1 MTFQVNQERGLALR
15 QGLLANAKRV
25 VVKVGSA
32 VLTKADGLNLEVMAS
47 LAHDLCVLMREGR
60 EVVLVSSG
68 AVAAGRRSLGLGAR
82 PLVMREKQAAAAL
95 GQGHLMREYQDI
107 FARQQ
112 QLVGQVL
119 LTHDDLANR
128 DRYLN
133 IRNTLF
139 TMFDWHILPIINE
152 NDTVSVKELR
162 FGDNDTLAA
171 MTTNMIEADLLVCLT
186 DVDGLYSGNP
196 STDPEA
202 RLLTTVAQ
210 VDDEVLN
217 MAGHVAGAL
226 GTGGMRS
233 KIIAARMV
241 SVRGGSSCICH
252 GRTPGTLRRLFAGEP
267 VGTFF
272 LPQSEKMPSR
282 KHWIAYT
289 LRPKGFLVLDDGAAQ
304 AVIGG
309 GKSLLPSGILET
321 RGNFRIGDPVHCLDR
336 DEEPLAAGLVNYS
349 SEDIKKIQGLHSTS
363 IKDTLGFMDSEEI
376 IHRDNLVVL

>member
-1 MTFQVNQERGLALR
+1 MTFQLSTEKGLALR
-15 QGLLANAKRV
+15 QELLAKAKRV

-32 VLTKADGLNLEVMAS
+32 VLTKADGLNHEVMAG
-47 LAHDLCVLMREGR
+47 LAYDLCGLMKEGR

-68 AVAAGRRSLGLGAR
+68 AVAAGRRSLGLGVR

-95 GQGHLMREYQDI
+95 GQGRLMRAYEDI
-107 FARQQ
+107 FDRQA

-119 LTHDDLANR
+119 LTHNDLANR

-171 MTTNMIEADLLVCLT
+171 MVSNMIEADLLICLT
-186 DVDGLYSGNP
+186 DVEGLYTANP
-196 STDPEA
+196 ATDPTA
-202 RLLTTVAQ
+202 SLLTSITQ
-210 VDDEVLN
+210 VDDDVLS
-217 MAGHVAGAL
+217 MAGNTAGGL

-233 KIIAARMV
+233 KILAARLV
-241 SVRGGSSCICH
+241 SRRGGSSCICSGCH
-252 GRTPGTLRRLFAGEP
+252 QGTLRRLFAGEA
-267 VGTFF
+267 VGTYF
-272 LPQSEKMPSR
+272 LPQEEKMPSR

-289 LRPKGFLVLDDGAAQ
+289 LRPKGFLVLDEGAAQ
-304 AVIGG
+304 AVVGG

-336 DEEPLAAGLVNYS
+336 DGRTLAAGLVNYS
-349 SEDIKKIQGLHSTS
+349 SGDIQKIQGRHSTS
-363 IKDTLGFMDSEEI
+363 IKDILGFMDCEEI

>member
-1 MTFQVNQERGLALR
+1 
-15 QGLLANAKRV
+15 LLAKAKRV

-32 VLTKADGLNLEVMAS
+32 VLTKADGLNREVMEG
-47 LAHDLCVLMREGR
+47 LAHDLCGLMGEGR
-60 EVVLVSSG
+60 ELVLVSSG
-68 AVAAGRRSLGLGAR
+68 AVAAGRRSLGLGVR

-95 GQGHLMREYQDI
+95 GQGRLMRVYEDI
-107 FARQQ
+107 FDRQA

-119 LTHDDLANR
+119 LTHNDLANR

-171 MTTNMIEADLLVCLT
+171 MVANMIEADLLVCLT
-186 DVDGLYSGNP
+186 DVDGLYTGNP
-196 STDPEA
+196 ATDSTA
-202 RLLTTVAQ
+202 SLLTSVIR
-210 VDDEVLN
+210 VDDEVLA
-217 MAGHVAGAL
+217 MAGQTAGGL

-233 KIIAARMV
+233 KILAARLV
-241 SVRGGSSCICH
+241 SRRGGSSCICS
-252 GRTPGTLRRLFAGEP
+252 GRQPGTLRRLFAGEA

-272 LPQSEKMPSR
+272 LPQEEKMPSR

-289 LRPKGFLVLDDGAAQ
+289 LRPKGFLVLDDGAVQ
-304 AVIGG
+304 AVVGG

-321 RGNFRIGDPVHCLDR
+321 RGSFRIGDPVHCLDR
-336 DEEPLAAGLVNYS
+336 HDRPLAAGLVNYS
-349 SEDIKKIQGLHSTS
+349 SADIQKIQGRHSAL
-363 IKDTLGFMDSEEI
+363 IKDILGFMDCEEI

>member
-1 MTFQVNQERGLALR
+1 MTFQVSKERGLALR
-15 QGLLANAKRV
+15 QELLAKAKRV

-32 VLTKADGLNLEVMAS
+32 VLTKADGLNLEVMAN
-47 LAHDLCVLMREGR
+47 LAQDLCLLMREGR

-95 GQGHLMREYQDI
+95 GQGRLMREYEDI
-107 FARQQ
+107 FDGQE

-171 MTTNMIEADLLVCLT
+171 MTTNMIEADLFICLT
-186 DVDGLYSGNP
+186 DVDGLYTGNP
-196 STDPEA
+196 AADPEA
-202 RLLTTVAQ
+202 RLLMTVAQ
-210 VDDEVLN
+210 VDDEVLA

-233 KIIAARMV
+233 KIMAARMV
-241 SVRGGSSCICH
+241 SARGGSSCICH
-252 GRTPGTLRRLFAGEP
+252 GREAGTLRRLFAGEP

-272 LPQSEKMPSR
+272 LPQTEKMQSR

-304 AVIGG
+304 AVTDG

-336 DEEPLAAGLVNYS
+336 NEEPLAAGLVNYS
-349 SEDIKKIQGLHSTS
+349 SDDIKKIQGLHSTT
-363 IKDTLGFMDSEEI
+363 IKETLGFMDSEEI

>member
-1 MTFQVNQERGLALR
+1 MTFQVTKEQGMALR
-15 QGLLANAKRV
+15 RELLAKARRV

-32 VLTKADGLNLEVMAS
+32 VLTNDDGLNLGVMS
-47 LAHDLCVLMREGR
+47 GLAQDLCALMAEGR

-68 AVAAGRRSLGLGAR
+68 AVAAGRKRLGLGSRA
-82 PLVMREKQAAAAL
+82 LVMREKQATAAL
-95 GQGHLMREYQDI
+95 GQVRLMREYEDI
-107 FARQQ
+107 FAGLEQK
-112 QLVGQVL
+112 VAQVL

-133 IRNTLF
+133 SRNTLL
-139 TMFDWHILPIINE
+139 TRFDWHLLPIINE

-171 MTTNMIEADLLVCLT
+171 MTTNMIDADLFVCLT
-186 DVDGLYSGNP
+186 DVDGLYTGNP
-196 STDPEA
+196 AKDPEA
-202 RLLTTVAQ
+202 RLITTVAQ
-210 VDDEVLN
+210 VDDEVEA
-217 MAGHVAGAL
+217 MAGLVAGTL

-233 KIIAARMV
+233 KLMAARMV
-241 SVRGGSSCICH
+241 SVRGGSSFIGH
-252 GRTPGTLRRLFAGEP
+252 GREPGTLRRLFAGEP

-272 LPQSEKMPSR
+272 LPQEEKMQSR

-289 LRPKGFLVLDDGAAQ
+289 LRPKGFLVLDDGACR
-304 AVIGG
+304 AVTDG

-336 DEEPLAAGLVNYS
+336 NEEPLAAGLVNYT
-349 SEDIKKIQGLHSTS
+349 SEEIRKVQGRQSAEIKEI
-363 IKDTLGFMDSEEI
+363 LGFVDSEEI

>member
-1 MTFQVNQERGLALR
+1 
-15 QGLLANAKRV
+15 
-25 VVKVGSA
+25 
-32 VLTKADGLNLEVMAS
+32 VLTQADGLNLEVMAS
-47 LAHDLCVLMREGR
+47 LAQDLCALMREGR

-68 AVAAGRRSLGLGAR
+68 AVAAGRKSLGLGTR
-82 PLVMREKQAAAAL
+82 TLVMREKQAAAAL
-95 GQGHLMREYQDI
+95 GQGRLMRQYEDI
-107 FARQQ
+107 FDGQE

-171 MTTNMIEADLLVCLT
+171 MTTNMIEADLFICLT
-186 DVDGLYSGNP
+186 DVDGLYTGNP
-196 STDPEA
+196 ATDPEA
-202 RLLTTVAQ
+202 RLLTTIAQ
-210 VDDEVLN
+210 VDDEVLA

-233 KIIAARMV
+233 KIMAARMV

-252 GRTPGTLRRLFAGEP
+252 GREAGTLRRLFAGEP

-272 LPQSEKMPSR
+272 LPQAEKMQSR

-304 AVIGG
+304 AVVGG
-309 GKSLLPSGILET
+309 GKSLLPSGILAT
-321 RGNFRIGDPVHCLDR
+321 RGVFRIGDPVHCLDR
-336 DEEPLAAGLVNYS
+336 NEEPLAAGLVNYS
-349 SEDIKKIQGLHSTS
+349 SEDIKKIQGQHSAT